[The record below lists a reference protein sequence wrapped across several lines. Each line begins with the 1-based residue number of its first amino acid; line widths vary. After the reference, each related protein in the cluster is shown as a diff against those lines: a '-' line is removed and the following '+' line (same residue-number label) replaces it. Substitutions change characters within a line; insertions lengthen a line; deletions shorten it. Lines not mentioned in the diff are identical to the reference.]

1 MAKKPVTKDASEGS
15 GDATEKAEAAPDTG
29 EAAKKAKPGKKA
41 GKKAG
46 RKTGRKTGKKKAG
59 TKKTGKKAA
68 KKSGKKK
75 RGKGR
80 GRPPSKWTLLTP
92 AKLRAYLEEHGL
104 RQKGLA
110 DMLGVSAQT
119 VGNWTSGSTAPG
131 EDTQRR
137 LADMVRTGTVPTA
150 DLIPAG
156 PGVTQQLKRL
166 TPETSPEWLSA
177 DVAATCSRLAREL
190 LELAQRAPYAAANL
204 NKAAAL
210 VLQLGADNLAA
221 HS

>member
-41 GKKAG
+41 GE
-46 RKTGRKTGKKKAG
+46 KTGKKKAG

-75 RGKGR
+75 RGKRR
-80 GRPPSKWTLLTP
+80 GRPTSKWTLLTP

-137 LADMVRTGTVPTA
+137 LADMIRTGTVPTA
-150 DLIPAG
+150 DTVLIPAG